1 MIRQEIIKQY
11 VASLKED
18 GELDYIFPILLKRM
32 GYRVLITPKQSKG
45 MPQYGRDVVAVKDVK
60 GVNTLFMFELKGFA
74 AKDITD
80 RTLNEKDGIIESL
93 RASKNTKFRDASING
108 LSKCRRQYVFV
119 HNGYAEANAL
129 ITLNDFVEDEFPDGN
144 FDRWDLD
151 KLTTLF
157 SDYLFDETILADEES
172 YRLFK
177 KVLVLLDAEGNDFTD
192 LVTLINLQITKIDTK
207 RDNNQRAIL
216 NFFATLR
223 LIASMAYYYAK
234 DADNLYP
241 AKMCIDT
248 IVLKTWAWILK
259 GKKEKKHTIIKHFNS
274 LVLLQMQIYEEY
286 VTKVLRFANVPK
298 GLYSYQASDA
308 EQIFYPLRCYDFLGD
323 LVYYY
328 ILTEA
333 YYKIQKT
340 DVRKRMDVLKTII
353 RNNNA
358 STMPLLDTHS
368 IPILLLF
375 HYMSFHCQDKED
387 YEFMTDYVVD
397 TVINLGKRYTKTE
410 MWPEMSGNRMALA
423 KSLYKKSDDYNCG
436 SSLLLMIVFELISY
450 LNQPSLYTVF
460 RKVVVDSGVNLQ
472 VAYPNHE
479 EVDVEQLLFEH
490 RLNEEV
496 SVETN
501 LKLPE
506 TLKEFQDTFKKK
518 YQSIEYRTDAVNYGF
533 LRMLAHKYYETDMF
547 PDFLGRAYCVE

>member
-18 GELDYIFPILLKRM
+18 GELDYIFPLLLERM
-32 GYRVLITPKQSKG
+32 DYRVLSTPKQSKG
-45 MPQYGRDVVAVKDVK
+45 QSQYGRDVVATKKIK
-60 GVNTLFMFELKGFA
+60 GVNTLFLFELKGFRA
-74 AKDITD
+74 HDITD
-80 RTLNEKDGIIESL
+80 RTLTEKDGIIDSL
-93 RASKNTKFRDASING
+93 KASKYTKYRDASILD
-108 LSKCRRQYVFV
+108 LSKYARKYVFV
-119 HNGYAEANAL
+119 HNGGVDANAL
-129 ITLNDFVEDEFPDGN
+129 LTWNDFVKKEFPN
-144 FDRWDLD
+144 NNLERWDLA

-157 SDYLFDETILADEES
+157 AEYLFDETLLADEDS

-177 KVLVLLDAEGNDFTD
+177 KVLVLLDAEGNDFAD
-192 LVTLINLQITKIDTK
+192 LVSLINLQVTKIETK
-207 RDNNQRAIL
+207 KDNPRTIL

-223 LIASMAYYYAK
+223 LIASMVYYYAK

-248 IVLKTWAWILK
+248 IVLKTWSWILK
-259 GKKEKKHTIIKHFNS
+259 EKREKKPTIIKHFNS

-286 VTKVLRFANVPK
+286 VTKVLRFANIPK
-298 GLYSYQASDA
+298 GLYSYQASDT

-340 DVRKRMDVLKTII
+340 DVRNRMDLLKTIVK
-353 RNNNA
+353 NNNA
-358 STMPLLDTHS
+358 CTMPLLDTHS

-375 HYMSFHCQDKED
+375 RYMSFHCQNKYD
-387 YEFMTDYVVD
+387 YEFMADYVVD
-397 TVINLGKRYTKTE
+397 TVINLGKRYTKMG
-410 MWPEMSGNRMALA
+410 MWPEMSGNRMSLA
-423 KSLYKKSDDYNCG
+423 KSLYKKSDNYNCE
-436 SSLLLMIVFELISY
+436 SSLLLMVVFELIAY
-450 LNQPSLYTVF
+450 LNQSSLYAAF
-460 RKVVVDSGVNLQ
+460 RKMVVESGVNLQ
-472 VAYPNHE
+472 VAYPNHD
-479 EVDVEQLLFEH
+479 EVDIEQLLYEH

-518 YQSIEYRTDAVNYGF
+518 YQSIKYRTDAVNYGF